1 MSRIIVSLYKYKPA
15 VASTIRVVAYIKSFL
30 KMGYE
35 VVLVTTSEEAIELKG
50 DKLKIVLFDE
60 YKGGLSFRSKLIN
73 DIRLVKTTQAVYQ
86 EGDIVYTYQVPLM
99 GFLYSKKWN
108 VFYEETEVPMYT
120 EETDLIHRLSNKLRM
135 YTLKRAKGLIV
146 ISKALK
152 EYYSENGIEDDK
164 IMISNMTVDI
174 TRFEG
179 LVKQSVP
186 KYIAYCGGI
195 SNHKDGADV
204 LIKAFAKVAQQINDL
219 KLYIVGKFVQPEEE
233 AYDKQLAVSLGIKDR
248 VVFTGA
254 IPSSEIPQLL
264 KNADCLVLARPESKQ
279 AKYGFP
285 TKLGEYLL
293 TGNPV
298 VVTAVGEIPL
308 YLKDRQDAYLPKPGD
323 VDDISSC
330 IYEALTSANAKLV
343 GLSGCKVAKENFN
356 SEIETKKVL
365 DFFSEKIKTNHV

>member
-1 MSRIIVSLYKYKPA
+1 MARIIVSLYKYKPA

-30 KMGYE
+30 NMGHE
-35 VVLVTTSEEAIELKG
+35 VVLVTTSEEAIEFKD

-60 YKGGLSFRSKLIN
+60 YKGGSSFLSKLIN
-73 DIRLVKTTQAVYQ
+73 DLRLVKTTKAVCQ
-86 EGDIVYTYQVPLM
+86 KGDIVYTYQVPLM
-99 GFLYSKKWN
+99 GFLYNKKWN

-120 EETDLIHRLSNKLRM
+120 EENDLFHRLSNKLRL
-135 YTLKRAKGLIV
+135 YTIKRAKGLIV

-152 EYYSENGIEDDK
+152 EYYSENGIKDDK
-164 IMISNMTVDI
+164 IMVSNMTVDV

-179 LVKQSVP
+179 LVKQDVP
-186 KYIAYCGGI
+186 RYIAYCGGI

-204 LIKAFAKVAQQINDL
+204 LIKAFAKVAQQINEL

-233 AYDKQLAVSLGIKDR
+233 AYDKQLAESLGIKDR
-248 VVFTGA
+248 VVFTGP
-254 IPSSEIPQLL
+254 IPSTEIPQLL

-298 VVTAVGEIPL
+298 VVTEMGEIPL
-308 YLKDRQDAYLPKPGD
+308 YLRDRVDAYLPKPGD
-323 VDDISSC
+323 IEGIATS
-330 IYEALTSANAKLV
+330 IIEALTSPKANQI
-343 GLSGCKVAKENFN
+343 GMSGCKVAKENFN
-356 SEIETKKVL
+356 SEIETKKVTT
-365 DFFSEKIKTNHV
+365 FFDEKVC